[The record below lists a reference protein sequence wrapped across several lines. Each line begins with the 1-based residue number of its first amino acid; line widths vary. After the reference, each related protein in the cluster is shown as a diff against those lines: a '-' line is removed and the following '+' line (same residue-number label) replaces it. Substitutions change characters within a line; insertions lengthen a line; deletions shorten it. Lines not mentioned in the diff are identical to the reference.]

1 MGVILFNFYTE
12 KGGFMSDRKKI
23 STVLVCGF
31 LGAGKTTFL
40 ENLLDNDDFKSR
52 KTALL
57 INDFGAL
64 PVDAEVL
71 SDGEHFVAKINKGNI
86 FCACVKGDLI
96 NAMEE
101 IADKIKPEV
110 LVIEATGLAEPS
122 DFSALLLTDKL
133 KSSFVRDSVYCI
145 VDALN
150 FHKIASIMTAPAAQ
164 VELADVVIINK
175 IDLVE
180 RDVIDKAIDMIKKM
194 NPAAEILEA
203 KYAKVEV
210 KLLNK
215 PEECSKCAMLV
226 PEAPEDYERYD
237 FIQKGD
243 IDKVK
248 FYTLLEDFR
257 NSLLRAKG
265 VLAFDGRRIYVDVVN
280 GVVSSKPV
288 FSDEKLDEFNL
299 GVTFILREYA
309 YKDFLERIKEFEV

>member
-1 MGVILFNFYTE
+1 
-12 KGGFMSDRKKI
+12 MSESKKI

-40 ENLLDNDDFKSR
+40 ENMLNQKDFKEH

-71 SDGEHFVAKINKGNI
+71 EDNEHFTAKINKGNI
-86 FCACVKGDLI
+86 FCACVKADLI
-96 NAMEE
+96 NALEY
-101 IADKIKPEV
+101 IADNIQPEI
-110 LVIEATGLAEPS
+110 LIIEATGLAEPS

-133 KSSFVRDSVYCI
+133 KRKYVRDSVYCI

-150 FHKIASIMTAPAAQ
+150 FHKISTIMTAPAVQ

-180 RDVIDKAIDMIKKM
+180 PSVVNEAKEKIKKI
-194 NPAAEILEA
+194 NPSAEILEA
-203 KYAKVEV
+203 KFADVEV
-210 KLLNK
+210 KLLHR
-215 PEECSKCAMLV
+215 PEKSTGTGQLV
-226 PEAPEDYERYD
+226 AEAPEDYERFD
-237 FIQKGD
+237 FMQKKEINKND
-243 IDKVK
+243 

-265 VLAFDGRRIYVDVVN
+265 VLEFDGKRVFIDVVN
-280 GVVSSKPV
+280 GTVYSRPVMSS
-288 FSDEKLDEFNL
+288 SLDLDKFDL
-299 GVTFILREYA
+299 GVTFILREHA
-309 YKDFLERIKEFEV
+309 YQKFMQRIQQFL

>member
-1 MGVILFNFYTE
+1 
-12 KGGFMSDRKKI
+12 MSDFKKI

-40 ENLLDNDDFKSR
+40 ENLLKNEEFKNK

-64 PVDAEVL
+64 PVDAEFL
-71 SDGEHFVAKINKGNI
+71 SDSEHFIAKINKGNI

-101 IADKIKPEV
+101 IADKIQPEV

-133 KSSFVRDSVYCI
+133 KNSFIRDSVYCI

-150 FHKIASIMTAPAAQ
+150 FYKIANIMTAPAAQ

-175 IDLVE
+175 IDLVGKDE
-180 RDVIDKAIDMIKKM
+180 INRAREMILKM
-194 NPAAEILEA
+194 NPSVEILEA
-203 KYAKVEV
+203 EYSKVEV

-215 PEECSKCAMLV
+215 PEKCTKCAVLAL
-226 PEAPEDYERYD
+226 EAPEDYERYD
-237 FIQKGD
+237 FIQKGEL
-243 IDKVK
+243 DKVE
-248 FYTLLEDFR
+248 FYSLLEDFR

-265 VLAFDGRRIYVDVVN
+265 VLSFLGKRLYIDVVN
-280 GVVSSKPV
+280 GIVSAKPV
-288 FSDEKLDEFNL
+288 FSPTKLDDFEL
-299 GVTFILREYA
+299 GVTFILREHA
-309 YKDFLERIKEFEV
+309 YKEFLQRIKKFESK